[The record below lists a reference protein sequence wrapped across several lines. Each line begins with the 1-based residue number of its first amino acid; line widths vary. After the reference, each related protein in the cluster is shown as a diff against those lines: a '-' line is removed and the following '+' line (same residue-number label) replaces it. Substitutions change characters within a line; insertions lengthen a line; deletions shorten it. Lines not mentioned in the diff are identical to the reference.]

1 MRSTGDEGKVRKVIR
16 MDAVVGSLIEAKS
29 LRQFRV
35 VRPTGDEKVRKV
47 LRMDAVVRSELIKA
61 KGLRQFRV

>member
-1 MRSTGDEGKVRKVIR
+1 MRSELPEAKNLRQFRLMRSTGDEG
-16 MDAVVGSLIEAKS
+16 
-29 LRQFRV
+29 
-35 VRPTGDEKVRKV
+35 KVRKV